1 MYICI
6 IINSDRI
13 YKLRFYLRLYSGI
26 LFENDTHFIRYAYSQ
41 TALFFLITI
50 ADVTFLVGFRKTLF
64 DGTRPRAS

>member
-26 LFENDTHFIRYAYSQ
+26 LFENDTLFIRYAYSQ
-41 TALFFLITI
+41 IALFFSHNNRGRDFFGRIQKNSL
-50 ADVTFLVGFRKTLF
+50 
-64 DGTRPRAS
+64 